1 MIQDI
6 QPKVF
11 NNKFENKQANN
22 NDIFLAYEKNNIL
35 VRKNSD
41 HLWYPSFADFS
52 SIYPTLVENAQFL
65 FTIDSTNYFLVNKP
79 SLDTIPG
86 WTYASIQKLRTES
99 KYWRSFAGIVGYQL
113 SQWYTQH
120 KFCSHCGKL
129 MKKSIKERMLYCENC
144 GLQVYPTIS
153 PAIIVG
159 VYNGDRLLLTKYANR
174 NHTRHALVAGFTEI
188 GESFEQTV
196 HREVMEEVGLKI
208 KNLTFYKSQPWPF
221 SNTLLAGFF
230 AELDGNDKVTLQEDE
245 LSLAVWKNREN
256 IPLEDPL
263 QISLTS
269 EMIEAFRTKSVSL

>member
-6 QPKVF
+6 HPKVF
-11 NNKFENKQANN
+11 NNKFENKRANN

-35 VRKNSD
+35 VRENSD
-41 HLWYPSFADFS
+41 HLWYPNFADFS
-52 SIYPTLVENAQFL
+52 SSDPKLVENAQFL
-65 FTIDSTNYFLVNKP
+65 FTIDCTNYFLVNKP
-79 SLDTIPG
+79 NLNTIPG
-86 WTYASIQKLRTES
+86 WTYASIQKLRSES

-113 SQWYTQH
+113 NQWYTQH
-120 KFCSHCGKL
+120 KFCSHCGKF

-159 VYNGDRLLLTKYANR
+159 IYNGDRLLLTKYANR
-174 NHTRHALVAGFTEI
+174 TNARHALVAGFTEI

-196 HREVMEEVGLKI
+196 RREVMEEVGLKV

-256 IPLEDPL
+256 IIQEDPL